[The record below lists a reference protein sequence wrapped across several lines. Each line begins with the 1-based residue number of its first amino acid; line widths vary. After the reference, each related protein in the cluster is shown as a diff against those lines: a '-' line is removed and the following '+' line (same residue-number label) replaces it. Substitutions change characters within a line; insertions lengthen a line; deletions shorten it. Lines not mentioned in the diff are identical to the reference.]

1 MMFTQG
7 KAQGAKASIQGKAN
21 EQALIN
27 YVEASIYGQY
37 IRTKTT
43 GTKKNPRLVLDR
55 KLPSEATP
63 HGGDFTEPDML
74 IDLPGKT
81 IAIEQKSQES
91 AGSCDVKTFFSIFQ
105 LSHLLKHN
113 FCDQAYL
120 LIRGYGWKK
129 GWREFM
135 LSGSNLLDFIPSQG
149 YGEKYLQSGKLVVC
163 TQEDFVR
170 LLQTEKL

>member
-1 MMFTQG
+1 MQFNQG
-7 KAQGAKASIQGKAN
+7 KAQGAKASIQGRAN

-27 YVEASIYGQY
+27 YVEASVYGQY
-37 IRTKTT
+37 IRTKIK
-43 GTKKNPRLVLDR
+43 GTKKNPILVLDR

-63 HGGDFTEPDML
+63 HGGDYTEPDML
-74 IDLPGKT
+74 IDLPSKT

-91 AGSCDVKTFFSIFQ
+91 QGSCDIKTFFSIFQ
-105 LSHLLKHN
+105 LSHLLKKGY
-113 FCDQAYL
+113 CDQAYL
-120 LIRGYGWKK
+120 LIRGFGWKK

-135 LSGSNLLDFIPSQG
+135 LSGSDLLEFIPSQG
-149 YGEKYLQSGKLVVC
+149 YGEKYLQSGKLIVC